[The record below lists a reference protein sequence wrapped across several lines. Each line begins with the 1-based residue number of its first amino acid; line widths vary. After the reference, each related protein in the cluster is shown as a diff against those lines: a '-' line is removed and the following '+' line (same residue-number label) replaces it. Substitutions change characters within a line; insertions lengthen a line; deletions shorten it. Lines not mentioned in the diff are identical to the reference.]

1 MNRLVLSL
9 LAGVALVPAAIPD
22 AVRAQATVAQPAV
35 RSDASGPVL
44 VSPADWRRMAEAGD
58 RYPMFARERT
68 RLESSVAAA
77 MAAGVNVPVPVDPG
91 GGFTH
96 EQHKRNQRA
105 IYEAGTLYRLTGD
118 VRYAH
123 FVRDMLLAYAEL
135 YPTLG
140 PHPVTRSSRRGRL
153 FWQSLNDSVW
163 LVYSVQGYDAVRDSL
178 TPAERETIDFGV
190 FRPMARFLSDG
201 SPHIFNLI
209 HNHATWAVA
218 GVGMTGY
225 VLRDQD
231 LVDKALM
238 GLARDG
244 QSGFLRQIDR
254 LFSPDGYYEEGPY
267 YQRYAL
273 APFVIFARAIDQ
285 NEPQRQIFQ
294 RRDGVLLKAVTTA
307 IQSSYGGYFL
317 PINDAIK
324 DKGIDTEELV
334 SGVAI
339 AYGRTGD
346 PTLLSIARR
355 QGRTLLSPD
364 GLAVA
369 EGLAA
374 DRDQPFAFRSI
385 RLRDGPDGDRGA
397 LDILREG
404 DDRTGQALVMKNT
417 AQGMGHGHYDRLNW
431 LFYDKGHEVVTD
443 YGAARFLNIE
453 AKAGGVYLPEND
465 SWASQTI
472 AHNTLVVDGRSQFDG
487 DLRTAEAHWPTTG
500 LFVTDDGLQIAS
512 SRMAGAWDGVVFDR
526 SLMLVRHPDLP
537 LPVAI
542 DLLRARADRPVRYD
556 LPLHFNGHIMTVG
569 FEVQRNLESRP
580 VLGDTAGYQHLWV
593 DGVSPVAETERTL
606 TWLLDG
612 RFYTYRFG
620 ASAPSQALLVESGAN
635 DPDFNLRREPA
646 LIQRTDGRVDVSFF
660 SVLEPH
666 GRYDGTVETVTGSDS
681 RIASIRHGADD
692 NAEVVV
698 LTLTTGAVLA
708 IGLADESDSTAAH
721 RVTVDGQTYEWSGAY
736 ARFDR

>member
-1 MNRLVLSL
+1 MNRLLLCL
-9 LAGVALVPAAIPD
+9 LAGTALLPLTHAGIA
-22 AVRAQATVAQPAV
+22 RAQTPTTQSALRSEATA
-35 RSDASGPVL
+35 PVL
-44 VSPADWRRMAEAGD
+44 VSPEGWHRMAEAGD
-58 RYPMFARERT
+58 RLPMFARERT
-68 RLESSVAAA
+68 RFETSVTTA
-77 MAAGVNVPVPVDPG
+77 MAAGINVPVPVDPG

-123 FVRDMLLAYAEL
+123 FVRDMLLAYADL

-178 TPAERETIDFGV
+178 TPAERETIDTGV

-201 SPHIFNLI
+201 SPHVFNLI

-231 LVDKALM
+231 LVDKALL
-238 GLARDG
+238 GLAKDG
-244 QSGFLRQIDR
+244 EAGFLRQIDR

-285 NEPQRQIFQ
+285 NEPERQIFQ
-294 RRDGVLLKAVTTA
+294 RRDGVLLKAVTTT
-307 IQSSYGGYFL
+307 IQSSYGGYFF

-324 DKGIDTEELV
+324 DKGIDTEELI
-334 SGVAI
+334 SGVAV

-369 EGLAA
+369 EGLAESH
-374 DRDQPFAFRSI
+374 DQPFDFTST

-404 DDRTGQALVMKNT
+404 DDRTGQTLVMKNT

-431 LFYDKGHEVVTD
+431 LFYDNGNEVVTD

-465 SWASQTI
+465 TWASQTI

-487 DLRTAEAHWPTTG
+487 DLETAEAHWPATG
-500 LFVTDDGLQIAS
+500 QFVTDNGLQIAS
-512 SRMAGAWDGVVFDR
+512 SRMVGAWDGVVFDR

-542 DLLRARADRPVRYD
+542 DLLRARADHAVRYD
-556 LPLHFNGHIMTVG
+556 LPLHFNGHIMTVD
-569 FEVQRNLESRP
+569 FEARRNLTHRP
-580 VLGDTAGYQHLWV
+580 VLGDAAGYQHLWV
-593 DGVSPVAETERTL
+593 DSVSPVAETERSL
-606 TWLLDG
+606 AWLLDG

-620 ASAPSQALLVESGAN
+620 SSVPSQALLVESGAN
-635 DPDFNLRREPA
+635 DPDFNLRRQPA
-646 LIQRTDGRVDVSFF
+646 LIQRTEGQGRVSFF

-666 GRYDGTVETVTGSDS
+666 GRYDGTGETVTGSAS
-681 RIASIRHGADD
+681 RIASLRHGTSAS
-692 NAEVVV
+692 AEVVV

-708 IGLADESDSTAAH
+708 IGLADDSSSTAAH
-721 RVTVDGQTYEWSGAY
+721 RVTVDGQTYQWSGTH

>member
-9 LAGVALVPAAIPD
+9 LAGVALSPLAIPD
-22 AVRAQATVAQPAV
+22 VVRAQVTVAQSTV
-35 RSDASGPVL
+35 RSEASGPVL
-44 VSPADWRRMAEAGD
+44 VSPDDWRRMAEAGD
-58 RYPMFARERT
+58 RYPMFARERA
-68 RLESSVAAA
+68 RFEASVAAA
-77 MAAGVNVPVPVDPG
+77 MAADITVPVPVDPG

-118 VRYAH
+118 IRYAH
-123 FVRDMLLAYAEL
+123 FVRDMLLVYAEL

-178 TPAERETIDFGV
+178 TPTERETIDSGV

-201 SPHIFNLI
+201 SPHVFDLI

-231 LVDKALM
+231 LVDKALL
-238 GLARDG
+238 GLAKDG
-244 QSGFLRQIDR
+244 EAGFLRQIDR

-294 RRDGVLLKAVTTA
+294 RRDGVLLKAVTTTV
-307 IQSSYGGYFL
+307 QSSYGGYFL

-334 SGVAI
+334 SGVAV

-374 DRDQPFAFRSI
+374 DRDQPFDFRSI

-404 DDRTGQALVMKNT
+404 DDRTGQTLVMKNT

-431 LFYDKGHEVVTD
+431 LFYDNGHEVVTD

-465 SWASQTI
+465 TWASQTI
-472 AHNTLVVDGRSQFDG
+472 AHNTLVVDGRSQFDARL
-487 DLRTAEAHWPTTG
+487 DIAEERWPTAG
-500 LFVTDDGLQIAS
+500 LFVTDAGLQIAS
-512 SRMAGAWDGVVFDR
+512 SRMEGAYQGVVFDR
-526 SLMLVRHPDLP
+526 TLMLVRHPDLP

-542 DLLRARADRPVRYD
+542 DLLRARADRAVRYD
-556 LPLHFNGHIMTVG
+556 LPLHFNGHIMSVG
-569 FEVQRNLESRP
+569 FEARRHLEARP
-580 VLGDTAGYQHLWV
+580 VLGDAAGYQHLWV
-593 DGVSPVAETERTL
+593 DAVSPVAETGRNL

-646 LIQRTDGRVDVSFF
+646 LIQRTEGQARVSFF

-666 GRYDGTVETVTGSDS
+666 GRYDGTAETVAGSTS
-681 RIASIRHGADD
+681 RIASLRHGTSAS
-692 NAEVVV
+692 AGVVV
-698 LTLTTGAVLA
+698 LTLTTGAVVA
-708 IGLADESDSTAAH
+708 IGLADDSTSTATH
-721 RVTVDGQTYEWSGAY
+721 RVTVDGQTYQWSGTH

>member
-1 MNRLVLSL
+1 MNRLVLTL
-9 LAGVALVPAAIPD
+9 LAGAALLPLAVPPVAH
-22 AVRAQATVAQPAV
+22 AQAASPPSAS
-35 RSDASGPVL
+35 RSDATGPVL

-58 RYPMFARERT
+58 RYPMFARERIRFET
-68 RLESSVAAA
+68 SVAAA
-77 MAAGVNVPVPVDPG
+77 MAAGINVPVPVDPG

-178 TPAERETIDFGV
+178 TPAERETIDTGV

-201 SPHIFNLI
+201 SPHVFNLI

-231 LVDKALM
+231 LVDKALL
-238 GLARDG
+238 GLAKDG
-244 QSGFLRQIDR
+244 QGGFLRQIDR

-285 NEPQRQIFQ
+285 NEPERQIFQ
-294 RRDGVLLKAVTTA
+294 RRDGVLLKAVTTT

-334 SGVAI
+334 SGVAV

-374 DRDQPFAFRSI
+374 SRDQAFAFRST
-385 RLRDGPDGDRGA
+385 RLRDGPDGDHGA

-404 DDRTGQALVMKNT
+404 DDRTGQTLVMKNT

-431 LFYDKGHEVVTD
+431 LFYDNGHEVVTD

-487 DLRTAEAHWPTTG
+487 DLETAEAHWPNTG

-512 SRMAGAWDGVVFDR
+512 SRMVGAYEGVVFDR

-542 DLLRARADRPVRYD
+542 DLLRARSDSPVRYD

-569 FEVQRNLESRP
+569 FEARRNLEARP
-580 VLGDTAGYQHLWV
+580 VLGEAAGYQHLWV
-593 DGVSPVAETERTL
+593 DGISPVAETQRSL

-612 RFYTYRFG
+612 RFYSYRFG

-646 LIQRTDGRVDVSFF
+646 LIQRTEGQANVRFF

-666 GRYDGTVETVTGSDS
+666 GRYDGTVETVTGSHS
-681 RIASIRHGADD
+681 RIASIEQGASNDAD
-692 NAEVVV
+692 VVV
-698 LTLTTGAVLA
+698 LTLTSGAVLA
-708 IGLADESDSTAAH
+708 IGLAGDSSSTATH
-721 RVTVDGQTYEWSGAY
+721 RVTVDGQTYQWSGTH